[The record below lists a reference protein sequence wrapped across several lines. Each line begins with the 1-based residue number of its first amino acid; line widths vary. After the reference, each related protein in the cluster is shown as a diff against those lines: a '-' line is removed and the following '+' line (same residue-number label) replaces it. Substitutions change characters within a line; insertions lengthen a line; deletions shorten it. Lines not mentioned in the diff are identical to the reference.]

1 LGGPKTKTNFEDEE
15 IKMTERHSK
24 ILEALAV
31 CQRIEVSALAALLS
45 VSQVT
50 VRKDLDQLEDM
61 GLIRRE
67 HGFALFGSIDDVGR
81 RMAIHYEVKRRIAKA
96 AAASVEDGETV
107 MIESGSCCAL
117 LAEELAN
124 TKQDVTIVTNSAFIA
139 NHLRYIKTGRIIL
152 LGGEY
157 QPEAQVLVG
166 SITRKCA
173 EVFFSDK
180 FFIGT
185 DGFIDEYGFTGR
197 NHIRAQTVRDMSEQA
212 EEIIVLTESEK
223 FSQRGVEGIVR
234 AEDVAIVY
242 TDDHI
247 PAEKEAFLNEKGV
260 IVRKVPALPKSEQGQ
275 APLPERIPSPVVVTP
290 YQPVSVMV
298 R

>member
-1 LGGPKTKTNFEDEE
+1 
-15 IKMTERHSK
+15 MTERHNK

-31 CQRIEVSALAALLS
+31 AQRIEVSALADILQ

-50 VRKDLDQLEDM
+50 VRKDLDQLEEL

-81 RMAIHYEVKRRIAKA
+81 RMAIHYDVKRRIAKA
-96 AAASVEDGETV
+96 AAELVEDGETV

-124 TKQDVTIVTNSAFIA
+124 TKQNVTIVTNSAFIA
-139 NHLRYIKTGRIIL
+139 NHIRHTPRCKVIL

-157 QPEAQVLVG
+157 QSPAQVLVG
-166 SITRKCA
+166 SITRRCSQ
-173 EVFFSDK
+173 VFFSDK

-185 DGFIDEYGFTGR
+185 DGFNERYGFTGR
-197 NHIRAQTVRDMSEQA
+197 DHARAQTLRDMAEQVQ
-212 EEIIVLTESEK
+212 EIIVLTESDK
-223 FSQRGVEGIVR
+223 FHHQGTEGTVR
-234 AEDVAIVY
+234 TENVSRIY

-247 PAEKEAFLNEKGV
+247 PADKEEFLIGKNVEV
-260 IVRKVPALPKSEQGQ
+260 IKVPSVLPSVNTVTSRTELQFAREQL
-275 APLPERIPSPVVVTP
+275 A
-290 YQPVSVMV
+290 
-298 R
+298 

>member
-1 LGGPKTKTNFEDEE
+1 
-15 IKMTERHSK
+15 MTERHNK

-31 CQRIEVSALAALLS
+31 CQRIEVSALADMLH

-50 VRKDLDQLEDM
+50 VRKDLDQLESM

-124 TKQDVTIVTNSAFIA
+124 TRKDITIVTNSAFIA
-139 NHLRYIKTGRIIL
+139 NHLRYVKIGRIIL

-166 SITRKCA
+166 SITRKCS
-173 EVFFSDK
+173 EIFFSDK

-185 DGFIDEYGFTGR
+185 DGFVDEYGFTGR
-197 NHIRAQTVRDMSEQA
+197 DHIRAQTVRDMSEQA

-223 FSQRGVEGIVR
+223 FFQRGVEGIVR

-242 TDDHI
+242 TDDGI
-247 PAEKEAFLNEKGV
+247 PPEKEAFLNEKGV
-260 IVRKVPALPKSEQGQ
+260 VVNKVPALSKLEHPAETRQIS
-275 APLPERIPSPVVVTP
+275 IPVMEISSR
-290 YQPVSVMV
+290 PVSMPVQ
-298 R
+298 

>member
-1 LGGPKTKTNFEDEE
+1 
-15 IKMTERHSK
+15 MTERQNK
-24 ILEALAV
+24 ILEALAA
-31 CQRIEVSALAALLS
+31 CQRIEVSALADVLH

-50 VRKDLDQLEDM
+50 VRKDLDQLEGR

-117 LAEELAN
+117 LAEELVN
-124 TKQDVTIVTNSAFIA
+124 TRQDITIVTNSAFIA
-139 NHLRYIKTGRIIL
+139 NHLRSIKTYRIIL

-157 QPEAQVLVG
+157 QSEAQVMVG

-173 EVFFSDK
+173 RVFFSDK

-197 NHIRAQTVRDMSEQA
+197 DHIRAQTVRDMSEQA
-212 EEIIVLTESEK
+212 EEIIVLTESDK
-223 FSQRGVEGIVR
+223 FFQRGIEGVVR
-234 AEDVAIVY
+234 VEDVAVLY
-242 TDDHI
+242 TDDRI
-247 PAEKEAFLNEKGV
+247 PPEKEALLNEKGV
-260 IVRKVPALPKSEQGQ
+260 TIHKVPALSKLEYPAARTRQILDLELEMSS
-275 APLPERIPSPVVVTP
+275 LPV
-290 YQPVSVMV
+290 Q
-298 R
+298 

>member
-1 LGGPKTKTNFEDEE
+1 
-15 IKMTERHSK
+15 MTERQSK

-31 CQRIEVSALAALLS
+31 CQRIEVSALADLLH

-50 VRKDLDQLEDM
+50 VRKNLDQLEGM

-67 HGFALFGSIDDVGR
+67 HGFALFGSMDDVGR

-139 NHLRYIKTGRIIL
+139 NHLRPVRTCRIIL

-173 EVFFSDK
+173 GIFFSDK

-185 DGFIDEYGFTGR
+185 DGFVDGYGFTGR
-197 NHIRAQTVRDMSEQA
+197 DHVRAQTVRDMSEQA

-223 FSQRGVEGIVR
+223 FFHRGVEGIVR
-234 AEDVAIVY
+234 AEDVAVLY
-242 TDDHI
+242 TDDRI
-247 PAEKEAFLNEKGV
+247 PPEKEVFLNEKGV
-260 IVRKVPALPKSEQGQ
+260 VIQKVPA
-275 APLPERIPSPVVVTP
+275 APRLD
-290 YQPVSVMV
+290 QPVLRTRQMHNPEMDVSSQPASMPVQ
-298 R
+298 

>member
-1 LGGPKTKTNFEDEE
+1 ML
-15 IKMTERHSK
+15 
-24 ILEALAV
+24 
-31 CQRIEVSALAALLS
+31 Q

-50 VRKDLDQLEDM
+50 ARKDLDQLEGM

-96 AAASVEDGETV
+96 AAVSVEDGETV

-124 TKQDVTIVTNSAFIA
+124 TKQDITIVTNSAFIA
-139 NHLRYIKTGRIIL
+139 NHLRHVPSSRIIL

-157 QPEAQVLVG
+157 QPAAQVLVG

-180 FFIGT
+180 FFIGA
-185 DGFIDEYGFTGR
+185 DGFIDGYGFTGR
-197 NHIRAQTVRDMSEQA
+197 NHIRAQTVRDMAEQA
-212 EEIIVLTESEK
+212 DEIIVLTESEK
-223 FSQRGVEGIVR
+223 FFHRGVEGIVR
-234 AEDVAIVY
+234 TDDVAMVY
-242 TDDHI
+242 TDDLI
-247 PAEKEAFLNEKGV
+247 PPEREAFLQEKGI
-260 IVRKVPALPKSEQGQ
+260 IVHKVPAVQKTGHLQEIASTARQMRSQ
-275 APLPERIPSPVVVTP
+275 AADSSSQLASMAF
-290 YQPVSVMV
+290 Q
-298 R
+298 

>member
-1 LGGPKTKTNFEDEE
+1 
-15 IKMTERHSK
+15 MTERQNK
-24 ILEALAV
+24 ILETLAL
-31 CQRIEVSALAALLS
+31 CLRIEVSALAELLH

-50 VRKDLDQLEDM
+50 VRKDLDQLEER

-81 RMAIHYEVKRRIAKA
+81 RMAIHYEVKRRIAQA

-107 MIESGSCCAL
+107 MIESGSCCTL

-124 TKQDVTIVTNSAFIA
+124 TKKDITIVTNSAFIA
-139 NHLRYIKTGRIIL
+139 NHLRHTRCKIIL

-173 EVFFSDK
+173 EIFFSEK

-185 DGFIDEYGFTGR
+185 DGFIEGYGFTGR
-197 NHIRAQTVRDMSEQA
+197 NHTRAQTVRDMAEQA
-212 EEIIVLTESEK
+212 EEIIILTESEK
-223 FSQRGVEGIVR
+223 FSQRGTEGIVR
-234 AEDVAIVY
+234 AEDVTLVY
-242 TDDHI
+242 TDDRI
-247 PAEKEAFLNEKGV
+247 SPEKEAFLNGKGI
-260 IVRKVPALPKSEQGQ
+260 IVKKVPAFPVTEYPQSSSASLTAHSQPAEEPLYETTSTTTDES
-275 APLPERIPSPVVVTP
+275 APAWAACRQS
-290 YQPVSVMV
+290 
-298 R
+298 